1 MFAYATSQSTEVS
14 CSCARAPVA
23 NRRTPVII
31 NPIATA
37 IAMDGCFIAS
47 PPGAAVKPHI
57 ELLRV
62 LEPLQHEIRR
72 RQAREAPRRR
82 PNNCLEV
89 RVSPHAGDDSPA
101 DRHDPRGPPPP
112 ARRS

>member
-23 NRRTPVII
+23 KTRTPVII

-47 PPGAAVKPHI
+47 HPGAAVKPHI

-72 RQAREAPRRR
+72 RQASDDTRRR
-82 PNNCLEV
+82 PKYCDEYRDVTNVGQASHE
-89 RVSPHAGDDSPA
+89 DW
-101 DRHDPRGPPPP
+101 HDHRIN
-112 ARRS
+112 ST